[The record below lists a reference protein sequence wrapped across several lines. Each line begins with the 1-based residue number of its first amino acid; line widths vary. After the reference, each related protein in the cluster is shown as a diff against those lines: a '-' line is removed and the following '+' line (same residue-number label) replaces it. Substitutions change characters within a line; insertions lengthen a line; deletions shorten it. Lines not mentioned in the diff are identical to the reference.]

1 MRAVV
6 QRVTGGAGVGGAS
19 VCSGGRVVSQIG
31 HGLLV
36 YLGVGIEDTEAD
48 ADYLADKVRH
58 LRVFPEGDKHL
69 NRDVLDVG
77 GQVLVVSAFTVQ
89 ADARKGR
96 RPSLDQAAPPERAR
110 ELYEYFCDVLAGL
123 GVPVERG
130 VFRAEMAVASVND
143 GPVCILLDSHK
154 GF

>member
-19 VCSGGRVVSQIG
+19 VCTEGRVAGQIG

-36 YLGVGIEDTEAD
+36 YLGVATEDTEAD

-58 LRVFPEGDKHL
+58 LRIFPEGEKHL
-69 NRDVLDVG
+69 NRDVGEVG
-77 GQVLVVSAFTVQ
+77 GGVLVISAFTLQ

-110 ELYEYFCDVLAGL
+110 ELYEYFCDALAGL

-143 GPVCILLDSHK
+143 GPVCILLDS
-154 GF
+154 GREF